1 MMAQSNCRN
10 DGRTHQRGT
19 ISFSAS
25 AIALALTTLA
35 PSSSYA
41 QAIDYGSLE
50 QLFGESVTT
59 SATGSPQRAT
69 EVPANME
76 IITADEI
83 RRSGAD
89 NIPDI
94 LQFIAGV
101 DVRRYGFAQA
111 EVSVRGYNQQ
121 FSPRLLVLIN
131 GRQVYL
137 DDYGHTAWQ
146 SLPVQLDEIRQI
158 EVVKGPNSALFGFNA
173 VGGVI
178 NIITYDP
185 LLDSTNAVT
194 VRGGTQAYA
203 SGSAVM
209 TLHADD
215 KAGLRLSLG
224 GFRAKEFSTSSLPPA
239 LNPYYQSPYQ
249 FSFSGDGRLK
259 LSPNVELTL
268 EGTVANARNFD
279 ALPVPGFFDDIYR
292 TNSLKFGVAADTAF
306 GLLNVTAY
314 RNELNFELENT
325 AGDVLDTNR
334 VYVVQANDLFKLGTN
349 HTVRLG
355 LEYRDNSASSTIF
368 GGKLGYG
375 VYAASAMWIWQIAP
389 ELALTN
395 AVRFDHLALR
405 YAGSPVPG
413 IRYTIADYNAARL
426 SELSFNSGLVFKPT
440 DSDTF
445 RLLVAR
451 GIQAPSLVD
460 FGLQT
465 SNNIG
470 GFPISFIGNPN
481 VSAAKMM
488 NYEFDYDRSIT
499 SINSILRT
507 AVYYEKTDDLL
518 TSAVNAPLAPG
529 AGGLVSY
536 AQNIGS
542 SSATGGELGLKSAH
556 DSGIRWSA
564 SYGFIFMTDHFSIGT
579 PGSSSDLLDYD
590 EGSPASVVNVGAG
603 YSWNRFDVDAQ
614 MRWQSH
620 FTDFG
625 PNVMGS
631 VQPLRIN
638 NYVTLNTRIGYRMTN
653 NITLALT
660 GEQLAQPRTLG
671 AAGTPVER
679 RVFVTLSVKY

>member
-1 MMAQSNCRN
+1 MSAKPPYQDHSRSRQ
-10 DGRTHQRGT
+10 RT
-19 ISFSAS
+19 ILLAAS
-25 AIALALTTLA
+25 AFCLALTTFV
-35 PSSSYA
+35 PSSSHA
-41 QAIDYGSLE
+41 QSIDYASLQ

-101 DVRRYGFAQA
+101 DVRRYGFAQT

-203 SGSAVM
+203 SGSGIV
-209 TLHADD
+209 TLHAGD

-224 GFRAKEFSTSSLPPA
+224 GFRANEFSTSSLPPA
-239 LNPYYQSPYQ
+239 LGPYNQSPHH

-259 LSPNVELTL
+259 LSSNVELTV
-268 EGTVANARNFD
+268 EGTVTSAQTFD
-279 ALPVPGFFDDIYR
+279 VLPVPGFFDDIYR
-292 TNSLKFGVAADTAF
+292 TNSLKFGVAADTGF

-314 RNELNFELENT
+314 RNELNFELES
-325 AGDVLDTNR
+325 ASGDVLDTNR

-368 GGKLGYG
+368 GGHLGYN
-375 VYAASAMWIWQIAP
+375 VYTASAMWNWQITP

-405 YAGSPVPG
+405 YAGSPLPG
-413 IRYTIADYNAARL
+413 ILYTLSDYNAARL

-460 FGLQT
+460 FGLQQ
-465 SNNIG
+465 SKNLG
-470 GFPISFIGNPN
+470 GFSISFVGNPTI
-481 VSAAKMM
+481 SAAKMM
-488 NYEFDYDRSIT
+488 NYEFDYDRSLT

-507 AVYYEKTDDLL
+507 AVYYQKTDDLL
-518 TSAVNAPLAPG
+518 ANPVTAPLAPG

-536 AQNIGS
+536 AQNVGS
-542 SSATGGELGLKSAH
+542 SSAVGGEIGLKGTSE
-556 DSGIRWSA
+556 SGFRWNI
-564 SYGFIFMTDHFSIGT
+564 SYALISISDHLSIG
-579 PGSSSDLLDYD
+579 PLNGPSLLLDY
-590 EGSPASVVNVGAG
+590 EHGSPTSVVNVGSG
-603 YSWNRFDVDAQ
+603 YSWGRFDVDAR
-614 MRWQSH
+614 MRWQSR
-620 FTDFG
+620 FTDFN
-625 PNVMGS
+625 PTAMGA
-631 VQPLRIN
+631 VQPLLIN
-638 NYVTLNTRIGYRMTN
+638 NYIALNTRIAYRATDKV
-653 NITLALT
+653 TLALT
-660 GEQLAQPRTLG
+660 GEQLAQARIFE

>member
-1 MMAQSNCRN
+1 MIAKSSCRNGNRPGQRRTILLSAGVVSFALIALVHSPAHAQS
-10 DGRTHQRGT
+10 
-19 ISFSAS
+19 
-25 AIALALTTLA
+25 
-35 PSSSYA
+35 
-41 QAIDYGSLE
+41 IDYGSLQ

-137 DDYGHTAWQ
+137 EDYGHTAWQ

-178 NIITYDP
+178 NIITYNP

-203 SGSAVM
+203 SGSGIV
-209 TLHADD
+209 TLHAGD

-239 LNPYYQSPYQ
+239 LNPYNQSPHQY
-249 FSFSGDGRLK
+249 SFSADGRLK
-259 LSPNVELTL
+259 LSSNVEVTL
-268 EGTVANARNFD
+268 EGTVANARNLD

-292 TNSLKFGVAADTAF
+292 TNSLKFGVAADTGF
-306 GLLNVTAY
+306 GLLNLTAY
-314 RNELNFELENT
+314 RNELNFALALPTGNI
-325 AGDVLDTNR
+325 LNR
-334 VYVVQANDLFKLGTN
+334 NEVYVVKADDLFKLGTD

-355 LEYRDNSASSTIF
+355 LEYRDNSVSSTIF

-375 VYAASAMWIWQIAP
+375 AYAASAMWIWQITP

-405 YAGSPVPG
+405 YVGSPVPG

-465 SNNIG
+465 TNNMA
-470 GFPISFIGNPN
+470 GFPVSFIGNPAL
-481 VSAAKMM
+481 SPAKMM
-488 NYEFDYDRSIT
+488 NYELDYDRSLT

-507 AVYYEKTDDLL
+507 AVYYQKTDDLL

-536 AQNIGS
+536 AQNTGS
-542 SSATGGELGLKSAH
+542 SSAVGGEIGLKGTSE
-556 DSGIRWSA
+556 SGIRWSA
-564 SYGFIFMTDHFSIGT
+564 SYGLVFLTDHFGELG
-579 PGSSSDLLDYD
+579 GSSSLLDYD
-590 EGSPASVVNVGAG
+590 VGSPTSVVNVGSG
-603 YSWNRFDVDAQ
+603 YSWGRFDVDAH

-620 FTDFG
+620 FTDFSPTATG
-625 PNVMGS
+625 A
-631 VQPLRIN
+631 VQRLLVN
-638 NYVTLNTRIGYRMTN
+638 NYIALNTRIAYRATDKV
-653 NITLALT
+653 TLALT
-660 GEQLAQPRTLG
+660 SEQLAQPRIFE